1 MVFCANNQDGKK
13 GVYQH
18 GDAVTLDLILV
29 GRKTDMCKVPY
40 EVVPSPSIRA
50 QGCLRALGTT
60 LKDLLAV
67 FPLRGCMKKIAVV
80 TRDCAGVN
88 AAIRSVVRTAFRSH
102 LEVVGVLRG
111 YDGLI
116 DGNFIPLDRR
126 SVSGIINLGGTM
138 LKTSRSKR
146 FLTDR
151 GVQQAVNTIHDA
163 GIDGVVVIGGNGSL
177 RGAHALATHSG
188 VAVVGVPATI
198 DNDITDVELAIGVD
212 TAVNVALD
220 AVDKIRDTAT
230 SLERIFV
237 VEVMGRKSGYIA
249 LQVALAGGCEDVLLP
264 EKTSDI
270 EKMCSEIQHANEKG
284 KASFIVMVAEGAGK
298 AADVARVITRKTG
311 FETRVTVLGHI
322 QRGGQPT
329 AVDRILASQLG
340 NYAVE
345 VLCAGTTDVCVRVN
359 DHTFGTIPLSRAVQ
373 PKKIK
378 VMETYRLIK
387 LLTK

>member
-1 MVFCANNQDGKK
+1 
-13 GVYQH
+13 
-18 GDAVTLDLILV
+18 
-29 GRKTDMCKVPY
+29 
-40 EVVPSPSIRA
+40 
-50 QGCLRALGTT
+50 
-60 LKDLLAV
+60 
-67 FPLRGCMKKIAVV
+67 MKKIAVV

-88 AAIRSVVRTAFRSH
+88 AAIRSVVRTALRNNI
-102 LEVVGVLRG
+102 EVVGVLRG

-116 DGNFIPLDRR
+116 DGNVIPLDRR
-126 SVSGIINLGGTM
+126 SVSGIINLGGTI

-146 FLTDR
+146 FLTKR
-151 GVQQAVNTIHDA
+151 GVQQAVTTIHER
-163 GIDGVVVIGGNGSL
+163 GVDGVCVIGGNGSL
-177 RGAHALATHSG
+177 RGAHCLAACSG
-188 VAVVGVPATI
+188 VPVVGVPATI

-237 VEVMGRKSGYIA
+237 VEVMGRKSGYLA
-249 LQVALAGGCEDVLLP
+249 LQVAVAGGCEEVLLP
-264 EKTSDI
+264 EKKSDV
-270 EKMCSEIQHANEKG
+270 EMMCKEIQQANAKG
-284 KASFIVMVAEGAGK
+284 KASFIVIVAEGAAK
-298 AADVARVITRKTG
+298 AADIACVITRKTG

-345 VLCAGTTDVCVRVN
+345 VLSAGQTDVCVTMK
-359 DHTFGTIPLSRAVQ
+359 DHAFCTVPLSRAVQ

-378 VMETYRLIK
+378 VMETYTLIK
-387 LLTK
+387 LLEK